1 MLGAAR
7 NAVRKAMLFRR
18 PQLAKL
24 SSLQSSLN
32 DLGFRQRST
41 KRSCARGFSTD
52 GTGHDPVDSTTTTAP
67 NQQRRHFCAEDE
79 ELTESKRRVT
89 MEGVSANL
97 FLAAS
102 KSTVG
107 LISGSASLLAD
118 GLHSLSDLASDAVTL
133 GVLKLTQKPADHKY
147 PFGYGRFDTL
157 GTLVIGST
165 LVGGSAIVGFSA
177 VETMIDYFTTVHND
191 HAVYKLESWHYAA
204 PALGIALFSIGV
216 KEMLYRRTLRIGQK
230 SRSSVIV
237 ANAWHHRSDAFSS
250 VVAAAGISG
259 AILGLPWLDSIGGVV
274 VSAYIVK
281 FGAEMVWDSLRE
293 LTDASVESNIVEQVQ
308 LLSKNFMV
316 RCHMVKTT
324 FQLHSPVA

>member
-1 MLGAAR
+1 
-7 NAVRKAMLFRR
+7 
-18 PQLAKL
+18 
-24 SSLQSSLN
+24 
-32 DLGFRQRST
+32 
-41 KRSCARGFSTD
+41 
-52 GTGHDPVDSTTTTAP
+52 
-67 NQQRRHFCAEDE
+67 
-79 ELTESKRRVT
+79 
-89 MEGVSANL
+89 MEGVAANL

-107 LISGSASLLAD
+107 FISGSASLLAD

-177 VETMIDYFTTVHND
+177 VETMIDYFTTVHHD

-281 FGAEMVWDSLRE
+281 FGAEMVWGSLRE
-293 LTDASVESNIVEQVQ
+293 LTDASVESNIVEEVQ

-316 RCHMVKTT
+316 RGHIGYYNIRSCAHLIIVNPRSLRRKIFSVCTIFERVAWGRILLSTYTSRYIHISPSQWPM
-324 FQLHSPVA
+324 QLRQD